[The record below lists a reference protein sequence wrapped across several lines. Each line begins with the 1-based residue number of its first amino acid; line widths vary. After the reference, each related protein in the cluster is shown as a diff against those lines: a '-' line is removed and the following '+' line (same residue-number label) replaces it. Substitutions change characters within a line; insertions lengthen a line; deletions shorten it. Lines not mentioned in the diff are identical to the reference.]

1 MMLFPLGKVLKPITW
16 YYSFKGSDRVELLSY
31 VELAKQ
37 VKKEIKRFLEEK
49 LKLT

>member
-1 MMLFPLGKVLKPITW
+1 MMLFPLGKVLKPMTW
-16 YYSFKGSDRVELLSY
+16 YSFKGSDRVELLSY